1 MAVRGKPVAVIAD
14 TVKGKGVSIF
24 EGGVKWHG
32 NRPNEEEYRTAF
44 GELDQRIRELEE
56 S

>member
-1 MAVRGKPVAVIAD
+1 MLPVAVIAAKV
-14 TVKGKGVSIF
+14 TAKAVSTF

-32 NRPNEEEYRTAF
+32 HRPNEEEYRTAF